1 MFTMA
6 GVMSASSGRVAWVML
21 WLVLA
26 TGSGVAIV
34 VFLGVKQSPPP
45 PPAVVVA
52 ITQPSPATTQSAAT
66 VPVPPLQTYGQLLHL
81 DLPNYP
87 DTRPW
92 GVPVELNDAAHLV
105 LNEPIYV
112 CSRGDLWITCAG
124 AEPLPV
130 VLARAAGESEH
141 LVDRRIAYV
150 VWALDRR
157 GIWQPSAVCRKNEGY
172 EIVSATDRRP
182 IPWHRPY
189 RWELA
194 TTWDDGGAIRLIVPT
209 DRGVSILTVGKVVT
223 EDYCQLMDSAAT
235 TKPTGAPAVLFDT
248 RGLLAWIPADGGFA
262 QTHVGRY
269 LEGRWA
275 LLDSTIWPGDIVYL
289 FPHLDGSVLQ
299 IRRGL
304 GAAAL
309 SFVSL
314 DSPDIDEKQIVSLVD
329 QLGDDDPD
337 KRIAAYERLSQY
349 GPKINPIL
357 EKLAPGAALEA
368 QARIQELLQ
377 GTTLGGMTV
386 NGNQLTLAA
395 RLRDGGMVFRAPQG
409 VTIPQEGQNPKIV
422 SPDYLA
428 VRPGRPVQELPPAI
442 VDRLSKPNSSIA
454 AWGDEWVVSSPD
466 AGPARFLPPNQ
477 LDPLLRPSERN
488 FSRLIAID
496 SRGRW
501 LFTDE
506 AAKRT
511 LILDPTVPDPTP
523 RLAIWLIDTGDSAGW
538 NKSDWPAIRRGTA
551 RWIIDDH
558 DWEPMDES
566 WQNVS
571 PPIIQPTTG
580 AADGPPLLIDADG
593 NRYYEGRT
601 TLTLVSPAGRRRVW
615 PLPDQAA
622 GSADQPAY
630 LAADRQGH
638 LFLFNSVGRIARLRL
653 TPEDREPFVLESVFT
668 EHLPD
673 FRDVRRIWCD
683 PAGRI
688 AVAYQGSHL
697 ALIFPTGQIPREI
710 EDKILPQDLRRIE
723 AP

>member
-1 MFTMA
+1 M
-6 GVMSASSGRVAWVML
+6 
-21 WLVLA
+21 
-26 TGSGVAIV
+26 
-34 VFLGVKQSPPP
+34 
-45 PPAVVVA
+45 
-52 ITQPSPATTQSAAT
+52 
-66 VPVPPLQTYGQLLHL
+66 
-81 DLPNYP
+81 
-87 DTRPW
+87 
-92 GVPVELNDAAHLV
+92 
-105 LNEPIYV
+105 
-112 CSRGDLWITCAG
+112 
-124 AEPLPV
+124 
-130 VLARAAGESEH
+130 
-141 LVDRRIAYV
+141 
-150 VWALDRR
+150 
-157 GIWQPSAVCRKNEGY
+157 
-172 EIVSATDRRP
+172 
-182 IPWHRPY
+182 
-189 RWELA
+189 
-194 TTWDDGGAIRLIVPT
+194 
-209 DRGVSILTVGKVVT
+209 
-223 EDYCQLMDSAAT
+223 
-235 TKPTGAPAVLFDT
+235 
-248 RGLLAWIPADGGFA
+248 
-262 QTHVGRY
+262 
-269 LEGRWA
+269 
-275 LLDSTIWPGDIVYL
+275 
-289 FPHLDGSVLQ
+289 
-299 IRRGL
+299 
-304 GAAAL
+304 
-309 SFVSL
+309 
-314 DSPDIDEKQIVSLVD
+314 
-329 QLGDDDPD
+329 
-337 KRIAAYERLSQY
+337 
-349 GPKINPIL
+349 
-357 EKLAPGAALEA
+357 
-368 QARIQELLQ
+368 
-377 GTTLGGMTV
+377 V
-386 NGNQLTLAA
+386 NW
-395 RLRDGGMVFRAPQG
+395 
-409 VTIPQEGQNPKIV
+409 
-422 SPDYLA
+422 
-428 VRPGRPVQELPPAI
+428 
-442 VDRLSKPNSSIA
+442 SIA

>member
-1 MFTMA
+1 
-6 GVMSASSGRVAWVML
+6 MSASSGRVAWVML

-26 TGSGVAIV
+26 AGGGAAIV
-34 VFLGVKQSPPP
+34 VFFGIKPSPPP
-45 PPAVVVA
+45 PPAMATAVS
-52 ITQPSPATTQSAAT
+52 QPSGTTTQSAAT
-66 VPVPPLQTYGQLLHL
+66 APTPTLQTYGQLLHA

-87 DTRPW
+87 ETRPW
-92 GVPVELNDAAHLV
+92 GIPVELNDAAHLI
-105 LNEPIYV
+105 LDEPVYV
-112 CSRGDLWITCAG
+112 CSRGDLWITRAG
-124 AEPLPV
+124 ADPLPV

-150 VWALDRR
+150 IWALNRR
-157 GIWQPSAVCRKNEGY
+157 GLWEPSAVCQKNDGY
-172 EIVSATDRRP
+172 EIVSGTDRRP

-189 RWELA
+189 CWDLA
-194 TTWDDGGAIRLIVPT
+194 TTWDDGGVTRLIVPT
-209 DRGVSILTVGKVVT
+209 DEGVSILTVGRELT
-223 EDYCQLMDSAAT
+223 EDYCQLMDTAAT

-248 RGLLAWIPADGGFA
+248 RGLLAWIPADGDFA
-262 QTHVGRY
+262 QTRVARY
-269 LEGRWA
+269 LDGHWTQ
-275 LLDSTIWPGDIVYL
+275 LDSTNWPGDIVYL

-304 GAAAL
+304 GTAAL

-314 DSPDIDEKQIVSLVD
+314 DNPDIDDKQILSLVD

-337 KRIAAYERLSQY
+337 KRVAAYQRLSQY

-357 EKLAPGAALEA
+357 QKLAPGAAPEA

-377 GTTLGGMTV
+377 GTTLGGMAV
-386 NGNQLTLAA
+386 NGNQLTLVA
-395 RLRDGGMVFRAPQG
+395 RLRDGGMVFCAPQG

-428 VRPGRPVQELPPAI
+428 VRPGRLVQELPPAI

-454 AWGDEWVVSSPD
+454 AWGDEWIVNSTDV
-466 AGPARFLPPNQ
+466 GPARFLPPNQ
-477 LDPLLRPSERN
+477 LDPLLRQSERS

-496 SRGRW
+496 GRGRW
-501 LFTDE
+501 LFNDD

-538 NKSDWPAIRRGTA
+538 NKSDWPAIQRGTA

-558 DWEPMDES
+558 DWAPMDQNES
-566 WQNVS
+566 LQNVIP
-571 PPIIQPTTG
+571 PPIIPPTT
-580 AADGPPLLIDADG
+580 ASAEGPPLLVDGDG
-593 NRYYEGRT
+593 NRYYDGRS

-622 GSADQPAY
+622 GAVDQPAY
-630 LAADRQGH
+630 LLPDRQGH
-638 LFLFNSVGRIARLRL
+638 LFLFNSVGRITRLRL
-653 TPEDREPFVLESVFT
+653 SLADPQPFVLESVFT
-668 EHLPD
+668 EHVPD
-673 FRDVRRIWCD
+673 FHDVRRIWCD

-688 AVAYQGSHL
+688 VVAYQGSHL

-723 AP
+723 TP